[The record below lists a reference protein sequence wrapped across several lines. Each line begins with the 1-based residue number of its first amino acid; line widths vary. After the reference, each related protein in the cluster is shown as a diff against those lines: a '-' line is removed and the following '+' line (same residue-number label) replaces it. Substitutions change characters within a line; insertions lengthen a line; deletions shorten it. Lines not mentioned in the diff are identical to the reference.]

1 VAKAAPIH
9 ADLQQGEPAT
19 PKILEVPLVA
29 SCVAVLSP
37 AGHIEGH
44 WRTDPLPDNL
54 VIGSSQSKDGSAGTH
69 ELSHP
74 ATALSRYAAGM
85 TLGLTLLQTE
95 VHRELPIPAWA
106 FGVLAFGILTVLL
119 LITWSIGKG
128 RPHS

>member
-1 VAKAAPIH
+1 
-9 ADLQQGEPAT
+9 
-19 PKILEVPLVA
+19 
-29 SCVAVLSP
+29 
-37 AGHIEGH
+37 
-44 WRTDPLPDNL
+44 
-54 VIGSSQSKDGSAGTH
+54 VIGSSPSKDGSVCTH

-74 ATALSRYAAGM
+74 ATALNRYAAGM

-106 FGVLAFGILTVLL
+106 FGVLAFCLLLILL